1 MVVACGGTSDRGSSH
16 GGLVMGFGFED
27 EELRGERG
35 KTEEEGEKK
44 KSRRFFFNFYLKFRD
59 KIVFLG

>member
-1 MVVACGGTSDRGSSH
+1 MVVACGGASDSRSGH

-35 KTEEEGEKK
+35 KTEEEERIK
-44 KSRRFFFNFYLKFRD
+44 KSHGVFFF
-59 KIVFLG
+59 FLSSGTKLSF

>member
-1 MVVACGGTSDRGSSH
+1 MVVACGGTSDRGSGH

-35 KTEEEGEKK
+35 KTEEEGKIKK
-44 KSRRFFFNFYLKFRD
+44 KVTASFFFFKFRD

>member
-1 MVVACGGTSDRGSSH
+1 MVVACGGASDSRSGH

-35 KTEEEGEKK
+35 KTKEEGKK
-44 KSRRFFFNFYLKFRD
+44 KEIKKRT
-59 KIVFLG
+59 KIQKYKNK